1 MEMKCLKR
9 YCLLFLIV
17 FGTVNAQA
25 QLKEAVKNILFM
37 RISS

>member
-17 FGTVNAQA
+17 LGAVNAQA
-25 QLKEAVKNILFM
+25 QLKEEIYY
-37 RISS
+37 